1 MSGHGGK
8 SSVLKVALNLTAACI
23 ISGLII
29 AVAYAITNP
38 AAEIQ
43 REKMKDMAMRGLVP
57 AADKFVDVQGKTGWF
72 AAVKDGQT
80 VAYEIPSESKGYG
93 GAIKMIV
100 AVGIDGKVI
109 GYTILSANET
119 PGLGDNA
126 NKSSFKDRFV
136 GKALANLEDKDG
148 NPLVEKV
155 PSTDHVQALTGA
167 TITSK
172 AVVRAVSEAVK
183 LADEFINNGKSVTKN
198 DTAHKD
204 DVQAVTSATKSVEH
218 TRHLAN
224 KTAKSADDL

>member
-29 AVAYAITNP
+29 AMAYAITNP

-43 REKMKDMAMRGLVP
+43 REKMKDLAMRSLAP
-57 AADKFVDVQGKTGWF
+57 TADKFSEVSGKTGWF
-72 AAVKDGQT
+72 AVIKDGKT
-80 VAYEIPSESKGYG
+80 IAYEIPSESKGYG

-100 AVGIDGKVI
+100 AVGIDGKVS

-126 NKSSFKDRFV
+126 NKAFFKERFV

-148 NPLVEKV
+148 NLLVEKV

-172 AVVRAVSEAVK
+172 AVVRAVAEAVK
-183 LADEFINNGKSVTKN
+183 LADEFIKSGK
-198 DTAHKD
+198 
-204 DVQAVTSATKSVEH
+204 
-218 TRHLAN
+218 
-224 KTAKSADDL
+224 